1 MTKVICEVVKKSTM
15 ILKLIIVDTKSC
27 SVFKTAFT
35 KFGDTATISDLCLK
49 NFKVEEVIG
58 VKVGSDKELTS
69 IDLDCFNE
77 ITLCD
82 LSTSAPGVVMSVKI
96 IKQ

>member
-35 KFGDTATISDLCLK
+35 KFGDTATISDLC
-49 NFKVEEVIG
+49 
-58 VKVGSDKELTS
+58 
-69 IDLDCFNE
+69 
-77 ITLCD
+77 
-82 LSTSAPGVVMSVKI
+82 
-96 IKQ
+96 

>member
-1 MTKVICEVVKKSTM
+1 M
-15 ILKLIIVDTKSC
+15 ILKLTIVDTKSHY
-27 SVFKTAFT
+27 VFKIAFT
-35 KFGDTATISDLCLK
+35 KSEDTATISDVFRSK
-49 NFKVEEVIG
+49 NVRVEEVIE
-58 VKVGSDKELTS
+58 VKVGSDKALTS
-69 IDLDCFNE
+69 IDSNCFEE